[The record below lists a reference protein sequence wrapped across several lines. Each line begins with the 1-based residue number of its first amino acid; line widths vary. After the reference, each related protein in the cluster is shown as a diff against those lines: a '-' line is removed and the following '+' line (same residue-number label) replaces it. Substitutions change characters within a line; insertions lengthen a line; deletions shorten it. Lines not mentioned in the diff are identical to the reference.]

1 MLKLYPL
8 RQPLLSR
15 HATDTLSAL
24 AASSASHLSPKALSE
39 LVAALAQ
46 QEAAFDRKD
55 LDLTLALT
63 RFLET
68 ALTRCATVPRR
79 RFVCWGASGGLFSQ
93 PDGRRCLLLD
103 ASA

>member
-1 MLKLYPL
+1 MASTAGPSAAAICELLLKLYPL

-15 HATDTLSAL
+15 HATDALSGL

-39 LVAALAQ
+39 VVAAVAQ

-68 ALTRCATVPRR
+68 ALTRFAKRR
-79 RFVCWGASGGLFSQ
+79 S
-93 PDGRRCLLLD
+93 
-103 ASA
+103 